1 MIIIKRIRYKIFLT
15 IAISAFLLA
24 MVPSITAQ
32 RGFGGFDRDE
42 EELRLVERFDT
53 DGDGILNTTERA
65 AARESL
71 TSTTQRG
78 MGGFSRGGST
88 ASGTPG
94 PELSPADVEWYD
106 DEPLYDLLT
115 LRTLFLEFENDDWE
129 RELADFY
136 HTGVEVP
143 AQLTVD
149 GETYTDVGVRFRG
162 NTSYSMV
169 SAGLKRPLNLT
180 IDYVRDDQRLLGYRT
195 LNLHN
200 GHTDPSFLRTVLY
213 QYIAREYIPALKA
226 NYVRLVIN
234 GESWGIYVN
243 VEQYNTDFIDEWFG
257 TREGGRWK
265 VPANMRGGGGLN
277 YLGEDPAAYKSVYE
291 IKSKDE
297 STSWAD
303 LINLCRVLNETPL
316 DELEEVLEPIL
327 DIDGALRFLAIEKT
341 LVNNDGY
348 WIRASDYLLYQ
359 DEAGRFHLIPYDV
372 NESMT
377 AGGGMGGRGGRFGG
391 GPGGGGGVTL
401 DPLTGANDSNKP
413 LLYRLLAIPSLKAR
427 YLSYIRDIAEKWL
440 DWDRIGPLAQQYQ
453 ELIAAD
459 IEIDTRK
466 IFTTEAFYSGLDQD
480 TATQSSSTY
489 SGGSGTSLRSFV
501 DQRREYLLSHP
512 EVSNAARL

>member
-1 MIIIKRIRYKIFLT
+1 
-15 IAISAFLLA
+15 
-24 MVPSITAQ
+24 
-32 RGFGGFDRDE
+32 
-42 EELRLVERFDT
+42 
-53 DGDGILNTTERA
+53 
-65 AARESL
+65 
-71 TSTTQRG
+71 
-78 MGGFSRGGST
+78 
-88 ASGTPG
+88 
-94 PELSPADVEWYD
+94 
-106 DEPLYDLLT
+106 
-115 LRTLFLEFENDDWE
+115 
-129 RELADFY
+129 
-136 HTGVEVP
+136 
-143 AQLTVD
+143 
-149 GETYTDVGVRFRG
+149 VGVRFRG

-180 IDYVRDDQRLLGYRT
+180 IDYVNDDQRLLGYRT

-200 GHTDPSFLRTVLY
+200 SHTDPSFLRTVLY

-243 VEQYNTDFIDEWFG
+243 VEQYNTDFIDEWFN

-277 YLGEDPAAYKSVYE
+277 YLGEDPAAYNSVYE
-291 IKSKDE
+291 IKSKDD
-297 STSWAD
+297 STSWGE

-316 DELEEVLEPIL
+316 DELEEALEPIL
-327 DIDGALRFLAIEKT
+327 DIDGVLRFLAIEKA

-359 DEAGRFHLIPYDV
+359 DEEGRFHLIPYDV

-377 AGGGMGGRGGRFGG
+377 AGGGMGGRGGRVGG

-401 DPLTGANDSNKP
+401 DPLTGANDPSKP
-413 LLYRLLAIPSLKAR
+413 LLYRLLAVPSLKER

-453 ELIAAD
+453 ELIEPD

-466 IFTTEAFYSGLDQD
+466 LFSTEAFYSSLDQD
-480 TATQSSSTY
+480 TATQYGSTY
-489 SGGSGTSLRSFV
+489 SERSGTSLRSFI

-512 EVSNAARL
+512 EVSAAARL

>member
-1 MIIIKRIRYKIFLT
+1 MIIFKRIRYKIFLT
-15 IAISAFLLA
+15 IAIAAFLLA
-24 MVPSITAQ
+24 TVPSITAQ

-42 EELRLVERFDT
+42 EELQLVERFDA
-53 DGDGILNTTERA
+53 DGDGILNTSERA

-71 TSTTQRG
+71 STTP
-78 MGGFSRGGST
+78 RGGMDRFGRGGYAVSV
-88 ASGTPG
+88 APG

-106 DEPLYDLLT
+106 DEPLYDLQT

-129 RELADFY
+129 QELADFY

-149 GETYTDVGVRFRG
+149 GETYAEVGVRFRG
-162 NTSYSMV
+162 NTSYAMV

-180 IDYVRDDQRLLGYRT
+180 IDYIHDEQRLLGYRT

-200 GHTDPSFLRTVLY
+200 AHTDASFLRTVLY

-243 VEQYNTDFIDEWFG
+243 VEQYNTDFVNEWYD
-257 TREGGRWK
+257 TREGRRWK

-277 YLGEDPAAYKSVYE
+277 YLGEDQAAYKSAYE
-291 IKSKDE
+291 IKSKDD
-297 STSWAD
+297 STSWAE
-303 LINLCRVLNETPL
+303 LINLCRVLSETPL
-316 DELEEVLEPIL
+316 DELEEALEPIL
-327 DIDGALRFLAIEKT
+327 DIDGALRFLAIEKA

-359 DEAGRFHLIPYDV
+359 DEEGRFHTIPYDV

-377 AGGGMGGRGGRFGG
+377 AGGGMGGRGGRMGG
-391 GPGGGGGVTL
+391 GPGGGGGVSL
-401 DPLTGANDSNKP
+401 DPLAGVNDPSKP
-413 LLYRLLAIPSLKAR
+413 LLYRLLAIPSLRAR
-427 YLSYIRDIAEKWL
+427 YLGYIHEIAEKWL

-453 ELIAAD
+453 ELIMSD
-459 IEIDTRK
+459 VEIDTRK
-466 IFTTEAFYSGLDQD
+466 LYTTEAFNSSLDQG
-480 TATQSSSTY
+480 TATQYSSSY
-489 SGGSGTSLRSFV
+489 SRDSGTSLRSFF

-512 EVSNAARL
+512 EVSDASR